1 MTGHQPG
8 SESDRCTQILR
19 RVHLPLE
26 NLEFTIDSYIQD
38 NATLL
43 DRQTRTMLIAVREN
57 VHRLAHTSRVLA
69 TPSSDAAEA
78 EDADAGDLVSEVL
91 AAGR

>member
-1 MTGHQPG
+1 MTGHQPR
-8 SESDRCTQILR
+8 SEGDRCAQILT

-26 NLEFTIDSYIQD
+26 NLEFTIDSYLQD

-57 VHRLAHTSRVLA
+57 VHRLARTSRVLA
-69 TPSSDAAEA
+69 MPWADAAEA
-78 EDADAGDLVSEVL
+78 EDADAGEPVRELL
-91 AAGR
+91 AVGS